1 MNFKLMR
8 TSGQVTICRIRF
20 FLCIAMFCLLFP
32 HVVFATGKDTQI
44 AFSQLVEVAKG
55 SGVQKET
62 LLLVTQEV
70 LEEKLK
76 TKDAACLLLKLVDA
90 KASGLPITYLEE
102 KMMEGRAKGISGV
115 KICGVIESM
124 VEEMNFSKQLLVQKT
139 GAEPQEATLR
149 RMFEIRS
156 QGITRDQ
163 VKVFFSSHTG
173 KNEDA
178 IVEGLRL
185 YSLLKQA
192 GVPSHELDEFV
203 ALVMKDDATLMRWK
217 EVPQLYSLVIRR
229 GGASNVFMSKAI
241 EAVKDGILPHQFAR
255 ELSLQ
260 PRSLGVLEQST
271 QNN

>member
-1 MNFKLMR
+1 MR
-8 TSGQVTICRIRF
+8 TTGQVTIRRIRF

-32 HVVFATGKDTQI
+32 HVVFATGKDAQTS
-44 AFSQLVEVAKG
+44 FPKLVEIASHAG
-55 SGVQKET
+55 IQKET

-76 TKDAACLLLKLVDA
+76 TKDASCLLSKLVDA
-90 KASGLPITYLEE
+90 KASGLPITFLEE
-102 KMMEGRAKGISGV
+102 KIMEGRAKGIPGA
-115 KICGVIESM
+115 KICDAIESM
-124 VEEMNFSKQLLVQKT
+124 VEEMNFSKQLLIQQT

-149 RMFEIRS
+149 MMFEIRA

-163 VKVFFSSHTG
+163 VEAFFSSHAG
-173 KNEDA
+173 KNEAA

-192 GVPSHELDEFV
+192 GVSSHELDEFV

-229 GGASNVFMSKAI
+229 GGASNIFMSKAI
-241 EAVKDGILPHQFAR
+241 EAVKAGTLPHQFAR

-260 PRSLGVLEQST
+260 PRSLGLSEQIT